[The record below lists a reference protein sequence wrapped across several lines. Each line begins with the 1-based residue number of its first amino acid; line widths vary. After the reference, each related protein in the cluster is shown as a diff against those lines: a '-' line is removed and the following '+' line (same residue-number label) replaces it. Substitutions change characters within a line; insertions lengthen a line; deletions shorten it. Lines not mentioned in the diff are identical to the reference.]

1 MFSSKKKSSSLEM
14 TDEAHYWLIC
24 AYTFLT
30 AEMYRRLCFLSLKM
44 KGSDSAH
51 LQTRKRFLPF
61 ASAAGRVKDFLKK
74 PMYIPWFHHDRA
86 TPTAF
91 HSSCHPIHGE
101 ETSLCVSIGAASS
114 WNKYKGLTSSSSY
127 APNTSSAWTSM
138 QMIYL
143 HSIQSAF
150 CESSPLYHRYNQAP
164 VYKIC

>member
-61 ASAAGRVKDFLKK
+61 ASSCRKSKRFSEKAHVH
-74 PMYIPWFHHDRA
+74 PMIPSRQSNPDCISFIMPSDTWRRDEFVCVYWCSILLEQVQGPNKQLLLCPEYLVCMNFNADDL
-86 TPTAF
+86 
-91 HSSCHPIHGE
+91 SS
-101 ETSLCVSIGAASS
+101 
-114 WNKYKGLTSSSSY
+114 
-127 APNTSSAWTSM
+127 
-138 QMIYL
+138 L
-143 HSIQSAF
+143 HSVGVLWIITIVS
-150 CESSPLYHRYNQAP
+150 
-164 VYKIC
+164 